1 MHGRGQGG
9 GAHHKGFRDVLGE
22 LTPQEAE
29 ACVGECQCLGD
40 SPVTGGTR
48 WADTLLAAPTWEAD
62 LGSEAT
68 VPSFKSVAHGAW
80 SSQPA
85 SCCAHKLGTAG
96 PLWVAG
102 AMGPGCGRTFPAVT
116 QAPGL
121 LQRAKMSSTAQ
132 VPGCDAQTLFGVRAR
147 VT

>member
-1 MHGRGQGG
+1 MDAWGRGQGG

-48 WADTLLAAPTWEAD
+48 WADTVLADPTWEAD

-68 VPSFKSVAHGAW
+68 VPSFKVWRMGLGPA
-80 SSQPA
+80 SQPA
-85 SCCAHKLGTAG
+85 AVPTSSGQQAHCGWQERWALG
-96 PLWVAG
+96 VA
-102 AMGPGCGRTFPAVT
+102 
-116 QAPGL
+116 AP
-121 LQRAKMSSTAQ
+121 S
-132 VPGCDAQTLFGVRAR
+132 PP
-147 VT
+147 